1 MIKGKEFDS
10 VKMMR
15 DIRDRISMDIENVTL
30 EEEKKYLQKVIS
42 SSK

>member
-1 MIKGKEFDS
+1 MIKDKEFDS

-15 DIRDRISMDIENVTL
+15 DIRDRISRDIENMTL